1 MSSSA
6 VYSRPGV
13 DEPLLFGRGQ
23 DADGEAAAPGDQHPV
38 PARTGEKPLDVGL
51 REVEG
56 LPDRSQRRRV
66 LLEQQL
72 ECAVLQE
79 YTS

>member
-1 MSSSA
+1 MSLCSSVVA
-6 VYSRPGV
+6 RMRTGKRP
-13 DEPLLFGRGQ
+13 PR
-23 DADGEAAAPGDQHPV
+23 AISIPSPR
-38 PARTGEKPLDVGL
+38 RTGEKPLDVGL

-72 ECAVLQE
+72 EGAVLQE